1 MKVLRSYTEAFEPE
15 KVASISR
22 LIDELD
28 HLSDFRTGYKLYTSE
43 IQGCLTGG
51 LLLAAGSVSC
61 ALLELFVRDLTVAHR
76 VHSRYEG
83 DMRLRGRV
91 EREIEGDRHFGFS
104 EMLKELQLTVITPGD
119 ATKLRE
125 FYDQTRIPLAHALV
139 RRPTSHLPGHE
150 VDELDDL
157 FSDLARRSSL
167 EDRLEEG
174 ALIEVGFVIGI
185 MKTYQPWLL
194 RRYGNSSESEGN

>member
-1 MKVLRSYTEAFEPE
+1 MKELRSYKEAFEPE

-28 HLSDFRTGYKLYTSE
+28 HLTDFRTGYKLYTSE

-61 ALLELFVRDLTVAHR
+61 SLLELFVRDLTVAHR
-76 VHSRYEG
+76 ILSRYGG

-91 EREIEGDRHFGFS
+91 EREIEGDRNLGFS
-104 EMLKELQLTVITPGD
+104 EMLKELQLTVIRLED

-125 FYDQTRIPLAHALV
+125 FYEETRIPLAHALV
-139 RRPTSHLPGHE
+139 HRLTPHLPGHE
-150 VDELDDL
+150 EAEVDDL
-157 FSDLARRSSL
+157 FSDLARRSGL
-167 EDRLEEG
+167 EDRLEDG
-174 ALIEVGFVIGI
+174 ALIEVGFVIQI

-194 RRYGNSSESEGN
+194 RRYALH